1 MTGFTCRHED
11 VGLALVPVQYRN
23 DVRKIFQDSDKKAGG
38 YVTIQ
43 ISLPKKIGT
52 DAQNRAFHALLG
64 EFWSSGLSSYESFED
79 MRDTIKLRI
88 AGADE
93 YIFIDGGRI
102 RHVKTL
108 DEVKGKYAE
117 VPKSWVDFTRD
128 QRKEAIDW
136 VVKEAQMAGINS
148 RKWDE
153 IIEGM
158 MEEKII

>member
-11 VGLALVPVQYRN
+11 IGLALVPVQYRN
-23 DVRKIFQDSDKKAGG
+23 EVRKIFQDSDKKAGG

-93 YIFIDGGRI
+93 YIFIDGGKI

-117 VPKSWVDFTRD
+117 TPKSWTDFTRD
-128 QRKEAIDW
+128 ERKEAIDE
-136 VVKEAQMAGINS
+136 VIREAVMAGVNS
-148 RKWDE
+148 KKWDE
-153 IIEGM
+153 IIKGM
-158 MEEKII
+158 MEDKII

>member
-1 MTGFTCRHED
+1 MTGFTCKHED
-11 VGLALVPVQYRN
+11 IGLALVPVQYRN
-23 DVRKIFQDSDKKAGG
+23 EVRKIFQSSDKKSGG

-64 EFWSSGLSSYESFED
+64 EFWASGLSSYESYED

-93 YIFIDGGRI
+93 YIFIDGGKI

-117 VPKSWVDFTRD
+117 TPKSWTDFTRD
-128 QRKEAIDW
+128 ERKEAIDW
-136 VVKEAQMAGINS
+136 VIKEAQMAGINS
-148 RKWDE
+148 KKWDE
-153 IIEGM
+153 IIKGM
-158 MEEKII
+158 MEDKII

>member
-1 MTGFTCRHED
+1 MTGFTCKHED
-11 VGLALVPVQYRN
+11 IGLALVPVQYRSEVR
-23 DVRKIFQDSDKKAGG
+23 DVFKASDIKANG
-38 YVTIQ
+38 YITIA

-64 EFWSSGLSSYESFED
+64 EFWASGLSSYESYED

-93 YIFIDGGRI
+93 YIYIDGGRI

-117 VPKSWVDFTRD
+117 VPKSWADFTRD

-136 VVKEAQMAGINS
+136 VIKEAQMAGINT

-158 MEEKII
+158 IEEKII

>member
-1 MTGFTCRHED
+1 MTGFTCKHEEI
-11 VGLALVPVQYRN
+11 GLALVPVQYRN
-23 DVRKIFQDSDKKAGG
+23 EVRKIFQDSDKKSGG

-64 EFWSSGLSSYESFED
+64 EFWASGLSSYESYED

-117 VPKSWVDFTRD
+117 TPKSWADFTRD
-128 QRKEAIDW
+128 ERKEAIDW
-136 VVKEAQMAGINS
+136 VIKEAQMAGINS
-148 RKWDE
+148 KKWDE
-153 IIEGM
+153 IIKGM
-158 MEEKII
+158 MEDKII

>member
-1 MTGFTCRHED
+1 MTGFTCKHED
-11 VGLALVPVQYRN
+11 IGLALVPVQYRN
-23 DVRKIFQDSDKKAGG
+23 EVRDVFKASDIKANG
-38 YVTIQ
+38 YITIA

-64 EFWSSGLSSYESFED
+64 EFWTSGLSSYESYED
-79 MRDTIKLRI
+79 MRDTIKLRV
-88 AGADE
+88 AGADS
-93 YIFIDGGRI
+93 YIYIENGKVRNV
-102 RHVKTL
+102 RSL

-136 VVKEAQMAGINS
+136 VIKEAQMAGVNS
-148 RKWDE
+148 KKWDE
-153 IIEGM
+153 IINGM